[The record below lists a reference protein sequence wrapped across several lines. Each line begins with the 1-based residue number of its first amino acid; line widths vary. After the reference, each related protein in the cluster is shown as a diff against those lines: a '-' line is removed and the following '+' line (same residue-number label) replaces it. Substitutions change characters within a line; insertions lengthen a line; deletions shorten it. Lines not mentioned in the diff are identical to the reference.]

1 MEGLFLGILAIV
13 FCLVVIVRGIA
24 TLTDIIKQ
32 LPEKMIE
39 KLREEENRKLFERNS
54 DPKNE

>member
-24 TLTDIIKQ
+24 TLTVTIKQ
-32 LPEKMIE
+32 LPDQLIE
-39 KLREEENRKLFERNS
+39 KLRKEENRKLFERNS
-54 DPKNE
+54 DQKSE